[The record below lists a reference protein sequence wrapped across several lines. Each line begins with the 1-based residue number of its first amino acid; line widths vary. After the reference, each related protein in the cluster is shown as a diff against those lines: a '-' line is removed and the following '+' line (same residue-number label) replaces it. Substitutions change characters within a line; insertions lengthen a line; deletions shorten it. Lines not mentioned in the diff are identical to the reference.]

1 MADRKLR
8 ILISSNAPFSTS
20 GYGQQVAEFAPR
32 LRDAG
37 YEVAVSCFFGLE
49 GNKIMLDGITC
60 YPKIADTWGADAMV
74 NHALH
79 FKADVVMTLQ
89 DLWVVDPNALRQLKR
104 WIPIV
109 PIDHNP
115 IPPAI
120 YERLKLAY
128 RIVTYSK
135 FGRDELQRLGMY
147 STYIPH
153 TVDTNIYKPMDK
165 KALRKKIGVPDNMF
179 LFGMVAANKDNPP
192 RKSFQEAMDAFK
204 VFHEKHP
211 NSGMYFHTLLA
222 QAGGFPIE
230 EYAKFLG
237 FQQNIYHLQP
247 YEQLFL
253 ADKAVMASIYNCMD
267 CLLAPS
273 TNEGFG
279 VPIIEAQACGVPVI
293 TNNWTAMPELVKD
306 GKTGYIC
313 EVASKRFTPLLSYI
327 GIPSTKSIYE
337 KMELVFKS
345 DREKMRDDARKHIL
359 NNYDTDKVVKE
370 RWLPFLARVK
380 DEIFKS
386 EVDSSP
392 ETKVQ

>member
-1 MADRKLR
+1 MTDRKLR
-8 ILISSNAPFSTS
+8 ILISSNAPFAPS

-37 YEVAVSCFFGLE
+37 YEMAVSCFFGLE

-74 NHALH
+74 NHAIN
-79 FKADVVMTLQ
+79 FQADIVMTLQ
-89 DLWVVDPNALRQLKR
+89 DLWVVDPNSLRQLKR
-104 WIPIV
+104 WVPIV
-109 PIDHNP
+109 PIDHDP
-115 IPPAI
+115 VPPAI
-120 YERLKLAY
+120 YERLKMAY

-135 FGRDELQRLGMY
+135 FGRDELQRLGTH

-153 TVDTNIYKPMDK
+153 TVDTNVYKPMDK
-165 KALRKKIGVPDNMF
+165 KDIRKKIGVPDGMF
-179 LFGMVAANKDNPP
+179 LFGMVSANKDNPP

-204 VFHEKHP
+204 MFHDKHP
-211 NSGMYFHTLLA
+211 DSGIYFHTLLA

-237 FQQNIYHLQP
+237 IHKNIFHLQP

-253 ADKAVMASIYNCMD
+253 ADKKVMASIYNAMD

-306 GKTGYIC
+306 GKTGYVVD
-313 EVASKRFTPLLSYI
+313 VAYKRFTPLLSYI
-327 GIPSTKSIYE
+327 AIPSTKSIYD
-337 KMELVFKS
+337 KMELLFKA
-345 DREKMRDDARKHIL
+345 DRVKMGEEARKFIV

-370 RWLPFLARVK
+370 KWIPFLERVK
-380 DEIFKS
+380 EEVIQS
-386 EVDSSP
+386 EVDKAP
-392 ETKVQ
+392 INKVN